1 MISQYGNVLTSTS
14 VLLVLYMTAWFL
26 IAQLRRR
33 NDLADIAWGL
43 GFVAVAI
50 FGFSLN
56 TQRSAASIVP
66 VILTVIWGTR
76 LTVHIFSRNRNKTED
91 FRYAAWRKQWGKWF
105 IIRSLLQVFL
115 LQGLLLLLVVQ
126 PVLIASTFAKGITVS
141 SWYIAGVFVWLFGFF
156 FEAVGDW
163 QLRAFLRK
171 PSSKGRIMDQ
181 GLWKYTRHPN
191 YFGEITQ
198 WWGLWLICCASDV
211 SSPLKLIGAIGPLS
225 ITVLI
230 LFVSGIPLLEKK
242 YANNKDY
249 QAYARKTSKFIPLD
263 PKE

>member
-1 MISQYGNVLTSTS
+1 MISDYSNILMSTG
-14 VLLVLYMTAWFL
+14 VLLALYMTTWFL
-26 IAQLRRR
+26 VSQIRKR

-43 GFVAVAI
+43 GFVVVAL
-50 FGFSLN
+50 FGISLN
-56 TQRSAASIVP
+56 TQRSTASIVP
-66 VILTVIWGTR
+66 VILTAIWGIR
-76 LTVHIFSRNRNKTED
+76 LATHIYLRNKNKSED

-105 IIRSLLQVFL
+105 ILRSLLQVFL

-126 PVLIASTFAKGITVS
+126 PVLITSALAKEITVS
-141 SWYIAGVFVWLFGFF
+141 SWFIAGFIVWFFGFF

-163 QLRAFLRK
+163 QLRVFLK
-171 PSSKGRIMDQ
+171 KASSKGKIMDQ

-191 YFGEITQ
+191 YFGEVTQ

-211 SSPLKLIGAIGPLS
+211 TTSLKLIGAAGPLS

-242 YANNKDY
+242 YADNKQY
-249 QAYARKTSKFIPLD
+249 QAYAKKTSKFIPLD